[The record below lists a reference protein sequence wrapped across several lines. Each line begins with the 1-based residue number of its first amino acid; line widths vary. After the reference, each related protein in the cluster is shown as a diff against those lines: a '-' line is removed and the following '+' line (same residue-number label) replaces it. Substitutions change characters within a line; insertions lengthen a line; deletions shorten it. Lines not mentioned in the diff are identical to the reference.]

1 MKTTA
6 AEKSAVKTTA
16 VETTA
21 VKPTAVEKTAVA
33 QDEGA
38 DDVLTLLTHVWHIIG
53 VVAQG

>member
-6 AEKSAVKTTA
+6 AEKSAVK
-16 VETTA
+16 TTA